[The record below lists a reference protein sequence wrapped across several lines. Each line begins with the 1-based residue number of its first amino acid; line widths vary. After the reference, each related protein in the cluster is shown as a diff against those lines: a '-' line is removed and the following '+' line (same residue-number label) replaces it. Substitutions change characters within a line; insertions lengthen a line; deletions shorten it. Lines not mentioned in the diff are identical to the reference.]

1 MKKSI
6 IALLMITALLSAYS
20 CQKSGTTA
28 SGTSSPSASAE
39 PAPAFQVTTLDGKQI
54 SLESLAG
61 KVILVNFWATWC
73 PPCRAE
79 IPDFIEAY
87 SELKNKGLEILGF
100 SVDDLSEAELKKF
113 VDEAKMNYPVSLV
126 GKDIVEAFKPGQYIP
141 TSIFID
147 KKGQIRYRHVGKLE
161 KADLIKK
168 FEELNQE

>member
-1 MKKSI
+1 VT
-6 IALLMITALLSAYS
+6 LLGAYS
-20 CQKSGTTA
+20 CQKSETTA
-28 SGTSSPSASAE
+28 GETTSPTASAE
-39 PAPAFQVTTLDGKQI
+39 PAPPFKVTTLDGQQL

-87 SELKNKGLEILGF
+87 AELKDKGLEILGF

-113 VDEAKMNYPVSLV
+113 VEEAKMNYPVSLV

-147 KKGQIRYRHVGKLE
+147 KKGQIRFRHVGKLE

-168 FEELNQE
+168 FEELNLE